1 MKFSVSQYKIDW
13 PNHIIG
19 FFSALFGILIAFELE
34 EWRDEKNQIEIARIA
49 FENLKKEVQINQNSL
64 RENIAINV
72 KHLKSL
78 QALLNRMDNQLGF
91 IGSKEEADS
100 INRNFSQVAFIEW
113 DDAVNKNTLVKPI
126 VIIGLHNITIPMIQ
140 SSAWESAKATGAL
153 NLMDYEKV
161 LSLSSLYNP
170 PRILDELGQIRNFL
184 RNSDNIL
191 SKKELSILLSEM
203 EKAHWSIE
211 SELQTFDQF
220 VNILNA
226 ME

>member
-1 MKFSVSQYKIDW
+1 MKFSTSQYKIDW
-13 PNHIIG
+13 PNHVIG

-113 DDAVNKNTLVKPI
+113 DDVVNNNTLVKPI